1 MADFKAQLGR
11 ADHPGLASQA
21 ERLARIVPGPKPS
34 VTGQSL
40 PPDSPVFCGR
50 ERERGEAPGRPA
62 PARRCGQRLATDLP
76 GPRVYS
82 PPAHA
87 PAQSTRSSL

>member
-40 PPDSPVFCGR
+40 PPDSPGLLR
-50 ERERGEAPGRPA
+50 PG
-62 PARRCGQRLATDLP
+62 ARTGG
-76 GPRVYS
+76 GPWASCAGPTMRTAS
-82 PPAHA
+82 RH
-87 PAQSTRSSL
+87 